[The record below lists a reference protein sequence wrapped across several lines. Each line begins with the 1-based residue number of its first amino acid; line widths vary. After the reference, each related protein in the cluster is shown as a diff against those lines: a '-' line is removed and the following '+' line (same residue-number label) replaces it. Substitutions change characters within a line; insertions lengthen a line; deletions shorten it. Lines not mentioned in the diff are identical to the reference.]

1 MTALPLRDFTAAEQ
15 DKLAAIEAAPAAA
28 ESVRER
34 VARAMCDAG
43 AEDGRWSWSEMHE
56 SIRDGYRQLADAA
69 IATMR
74 GPGSYVEQAV
84 ERHDGIVREA
94 TDLCWSDRHSRHCW
108 PRIPRRPGR
117 LLVRGRARR
126 VRRAAPVSPLR
137 AGEGGAPA
145 EAERG
150 ERVNDTDV
158 AARLAADGLAT
169 VRPRPLARR
178 GCGWA

>member
-15 DKLAAIEAAPAAA
+15 AKLAAIEAAPAAA

-94 TDLCWSDRHSRHCW
+94 TDLCWKATPYGSTEDGAVAGYILPAGVVH
-108 PRIPRRPGR
+108 R
-117 LLVRGRARR
+117 LLGQLQGAGYSAAFRAI
-126 VRRAAPVSPLR
+126 
-137 AGEGGAPA
+137 AGPS
-145 EAERG
+145 
-150 ERVNDTDV
+150 
-158 AARLAADGLAT
+158 
-169 VRPRPLARR
+169 
-178 GCGWA
+178 C